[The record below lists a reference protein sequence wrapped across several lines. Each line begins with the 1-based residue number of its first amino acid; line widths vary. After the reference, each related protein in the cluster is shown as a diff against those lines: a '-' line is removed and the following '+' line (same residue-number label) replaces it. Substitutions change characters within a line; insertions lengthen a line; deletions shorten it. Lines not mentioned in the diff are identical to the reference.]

1 MEAVAV
7 PFDRDGVAIFADS
20 CGDMADHCLT
30 RGCFGPLLMRAAR
43 AVMATGD
50 IFSFPLGILN
60 EKAGGSF
67 EASYKGA
74 ASLFVLIIYR
84 NS

>member
-50 IFSFPLGILN
+50 IFPLGILN
-60 EKAGGSF
+60 EKAGGS
-67 EASYKGA
+67 YKRA
-74 ASLFVLIIYR
+74 ASLFEFR
-84 NS
+84 NYL

>member
-67 EASYKGA
+67 EAIKGRL
-74 ASLFVLIIYR
+74 SLCKFYR